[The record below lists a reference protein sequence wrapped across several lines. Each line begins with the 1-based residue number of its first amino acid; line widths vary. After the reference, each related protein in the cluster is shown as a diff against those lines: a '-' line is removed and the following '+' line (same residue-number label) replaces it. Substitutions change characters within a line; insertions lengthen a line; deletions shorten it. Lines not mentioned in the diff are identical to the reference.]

1 MAPAGTATGVPIDD
15 NGSHHAKE
23 ERRLK
28 RRWRLPDEDQQ
39 ARAIELA
46 AEMDVPRA
54 FAAVL
59 IGHGMTTVRDAHAF
73 LNPDREVLHDPFLLP
88 DIEPALER
96 LRLAVDEKQKVFVCG
111 DYDVDGITSVVVVK
125 RCLEAAGLEVGFY
138 IPNRLTDGYGL
149 SANGVRIARDSGV
162 KLIVTVDSGV
172 TGHEQIALAK
182 SFGIDVIVT
191 DHHEPQSE
199 LPDAIAV
206 VDPKRKDSKYPY
218 PHLAGV
224 GVAYKVMEALAR
236 DYRGVAHAI
245 EENIDLVAVGT
256 VADIVPLD
264 SENRVLTTLGLER
277 LRITTNP
284 GLRALMEVA
293 GVEPARAQAPH
304 IGFALGPRLNA
315 AGRLGDASIGVELL
329 TTEDESKAAEIARKL
344 DLENKKRR
352 TLETGVLEDANR
364 IIEESVDLSTKRS
377 IVLWSS
383 GWHAGVIG
391 IVASRIAK
399 QYNRPTILL
408 SVTDG
413 VGKGSG
419 RSIPGFDLHSALVEC
434 KEHLTSFG
442 GHRHAAGVALPE
454 ERLPEFRECVENIV
468 SRSLTAEDLVP
479 VIDIDSLVTLVECD
493 FDLVGHM
500 KKMRPFGAGN
510 PEPVFGTR
518 NVKLIAAKSV
528 GKGHLKLT
536 VAQGDRVMDA
546 IGFGMAGHL
555 DELRGGGGMV
565 TLAYV
570 LEENTWRGVTDL
582 QLRLK
587 DVQPEGY

>member
-1 MAPAGTATGVPIDD
+1 
-15 NGSHHAKE
+15 
-23 ERRLK
+23 LK
-28 RRWRLPDEDQQ
+28 RLWRLPDEDQR
-39 ARAIELA
+39 ARAVELA
-46 AEMDVPRA
+46 GEMEVPRA

-59 IGHGMTTVRDAHAF
+59 VGHGVTTPEAAHAF
-73 LNPDREVLHDPFLLP
+73 LNPDRETLHDPLLLP

-96 LRLAVDEKQKVFVCG
+96 LRVAIDEKQKIFVCG
-111 DYDVDGITSVVVVK
+111 DYDVDGITSVVVIK
-125 RCLEAAGLEVGFY
+125 RCLEAGGLAVGFY
-138 IPNRLTDGYGL
+138 IPNRLTEGYGL
-149 SANGVRIARDSGV
+149 SGNGVRAARDSGV

-172 TGHEQIALAK
+172 TGHDEIALAA

-191 DHHEPQSE
+191 DHHEPQDT
-199 LPDAIAV
+199 LPDAVAV
-206 VDPKRKDSKYPY
+206 VDPKRKDSSYPY

-224 GVAYKVMEALAR
+224 GVAFKLMQALAR
-236 DYRGVAHAI
+236 EYRDVAHSI
-245 EENIDLVAVGT
+245 EENLDLVAVGT

-277 LRITTNP
+277 LRRTSNP

-329 TTEDESKAAEIARKL
+329 TTDDETKAAEIARQL

-352 TLETGVLEDANR
+352 TLETRVLEDATR
-364 IIEESVDLSTKRS
+364 IIEESVDLSATRS
-377 IVLWSS
+377 VVLWSS
-383 GWHAGVIG
+383 GWHPGVIG

-408 SVTDG
+408 SVSDG
-413 VGKGSG
+413 AGKGSG

-434 KEHLTSFG
+434 GEMLTSFG
-442 GHRHAAGVALPE
+442 GHRHAAGVSLPE
-454 ERLPEFRECVENIV
+454 ERLPEFRECVENVV
-468 SRSLTAEDLVP
+468 SRTLKAEDLVP
-479 VIDIDSLVTLVECD
+479 VISIDSVVTLAECD
-493 FDLVGHM
+493 FNLVNHLKRM
-500 KKMRPFGAGN
+500 QPFGAGN
-510 PEPVFGTR
+510 PEPIFGTR

-528 GKGHLKLT
+528 GNGHLKLT
-536 VAQGDRVMDA
+536 VAQGERVMDA

-555 DELRGGGGMV
+555 DELRGGGGMA

-587 DVQPEGY
+587 DVQAEDY

>member
-1 MAPAGTATGVPIDD
+1 M
-15 NGSHHAKE
+15 K
-23 ERRLK
+23 RL
-28 RRWRLPDEDQQ
+28 WRLPDEDQR
-39 ARAIELA
+39 ARAVELA
-46 AEMDVPRA
+46 GEMEVPRA

-59 IGHGMTTVRDAHAF
+59 VGHGVTTPEAAHAF
-73 LNPDREVLHDPFLLP
+73 LNPDRETLHDPLLLP

-96 LRLAVDEKQKVFVCG
+96 LRVAIDEKQKIFVCG
-111 DYDVDGITSVVVVK
+111 DYDVDGITSVVVIK
-125 RCLEAAGLEVGFY
+125 RCLEAAGLDVGFY
-138 IPNRLTDGYGL
+138 IPNRLTEGYGL
-149 SANGVRIARDSGV
+149 SGNGVRAARDSGV

-172 TGHEQIALAK
+172 TGHDEIALAA

-191 DHHEPQSE
+191 DHHEPQDT
-199 LPDAIAV
+199 LPDAVAV
-206 VDPKRKDSKYPY
+206 VDPKRKDSSYPY

-224 GVAYKVMEALAR
+224 GVAFKLMQALAR
-236 DYRGVAHAI
+236 EYRDVAHSI
-245 EENIDLVAVGT
+245 EENLDLVAVGT

-277 LRITTNP
+277 LRRTSNP

-329 TTEDESKAAEIARKL
+329 TTDDETKAAEIARQL

-352 TLETGVLEDANR
+352 TLETRVLEDATR
-364 IIEESVDLSTKRS
+364 IIEESVDLSATRS
-377 IVLWSS
+377 VVLWSS
-383 GWHAGVIG
+383 GWHPGVIG

-408 SVTDG
+408 SVSDG
-413 VGKGSG
+413 AGKGSG

-434 KEHLTSFG
+434 GEMLTSFG
-442 GHRHAAGVALPE
+442 GHRHAAGVSLPE
-454 ERLPEFRECVENIV
+454 ERLPEFRECVENVV
-468 SRSLTAEDLVP
+468 SRTLKAEDLVP
-479 VIDIDSLVTLVECD
+479 VISIDSVVTLAECD
-493 FDLVGHM
+493 FNLVNHLKRM
-500 KKMRPFGAGN
+500 QPFGAGN
-510 PEPVFGTR
+510 PEPIFGTR

-528 GKGHLKLT
+528 GNGHLKLT
-536 VAQGDRVMDA
+536 VAQGERVMDA

-555 DELRGGGGMV
+555 DELRGGGGMA

-587 DVQPEGY
+587 DVQAEDY

>member
-1 MAPAGTATGVPIDD
+1 M
-15 NGSHHAKE
+15 
-23 ERRLK
+23 K
-28 RRWRLPDEDQQ
+28 RRWRLPDEDQR
-39 ARAIELA
+39 ARAVELA
-46 AEMDVPRA
+46 GEMSVPRA

-59 IGHGMTTVRDAHAF
+59 VGHGVTTVEAAHAF
-73 LNPDREVLHDPFLLP
+73 LNPERETLHDPLLLP

-96 LRLAVDEKQKVFVCG
+96 LRVAVEEKQKVFVCG
-111 DYDVDGITSVVVVK
+111 DYDVDGITSVVLVK
-125 RCLEAAGLEVGFY
+125 RCLEAAGLDVGFY

-149 SANGVRIARDSGV
+149 SGNGVRAARDSGV

-172 TGHEQIALAK
+172 TGHDEIALAR
-182 SFGIDVIVT
+182 SFGIDVIIT
-191 DHHEPQSE
+191 DHHEPQDE

-206 VDPKRKDSKYPY
+206 VDPKRKDSTYPY

-236 DYRGVAHAI
+236 DYRDVAHSI
-245 EENIDLVAVGT
+245 EENLDLVAVGT
-256 VADIVPLD
+256 IADIVPLD

-277 LRITTNP
+277 LRMTTNP

-293 GVEPARAQAPH
+293 GVEPVRAQASH

-315 AGRLGDASIGVELL
+315 AGRLGDASIGVVLL
-329 TTEDESKAAEIARKL
+329 TTEDETKAVEIARQL

-352 TLETGVLEDANR
+352 TLETGVLEDATR
-364 IIEESVDLSTKRS
+364 IIEESVDLSATRS

-383 GWHAGVIG
+383 GWHPGVIG

-408 SVTDG
+408 AVSDG

-434 KEHLTSFG
+434 KDLLTSFG
-442 GHRHAAGVALPE
+442 GHQHAAGVALPE
-454 ERLPEFRECVENIV
+454 ERLPEFRECVENVV
-468 SRSLTAEDLVP
+468 SRALKAEDLVP
-479 VIDIDSLVTLVECD
+479 VISIDSVVTLAECD
-493 FDLVGHM
+493 FNLVKHLKRM
-500 KKMRPFGAGN
+500 QPFGAGN

-528 GKGHLKLT
+528 GNGHLKLT
-536 VAQGDRVMDA
+536 VAQGERVMDA
-546 IGFGMAGHL
+546 IGFGMAGSL
-555 DELRGGGGMV
+555 DELRGGGGMA

-587 DVQPEGY
+587 DVQPEDY

>member
-1 MAPAGTATGVPIDD
+1 M
-15 NGSHHAKE
+15 
-23 ERRLK
+23 K
-28 RRWRLPDEDQQ
+28 RRWILPDEEQRT
-39 ARAIELA
+39 RAVELA
-46 AEMDVPRA
+46 SELSVPRA

-59 IGHGMTTVRDAHAF
+59 VRHGVETAESAAAF
-73 LNPDREVLHDPFLLP
+73 LHPDREVLHDPLLLP
-88 DIEPALER
+88 DIEPALDR
-96 LRLAVDEKQKVFVCG
+96 LRLAIEEGHKVFVCG

-149 SANGVRIARDSGV
+149 SERGVHVARDAGA
-162 KLIVTVDSGV
+162 KLIITVDSGV
-172 TGHEQIALAK
+172 TGHAEIDIARG
-182 SFGIDVIVT
+182 FGIDVIVT
-191 DHHEPQSE
+191 DHHEPQDE
-199 LPDAIAV
+199 LPDAVAV
-206 VDPKRKDSKYPY
+206 VDPKRKDSRYPY

-236 DYRGVAHAI
+236 DSREVAHSI

-277 LRITTNP
+277 LRITSNP
-284 GLRALMEVA
+284 GLKALMEVA
-293 GVEPARAQAPH
+293 GVESARVQAPH

-329 TTEDESKAAEIARKL
+329 TTDDEAKAAEIAQQL

-352 TLETGVLEDANR
+352 SLETDVLEDATR
-364 IIEESVDLSTKRS
+364 IIEESVDLKNKRS

-383 GWHAGVIG
+383 GWHPGVIG

-399 QYNRPTILL
+399 KYNRPTILL
-408 SVTDG
+408 AVTDG
-413 VGKGSG
+413 VAKGSG
-419 RSIPGFDLHSALVEC
+419 RSIPGFDLHSALVGC
-434 KEHLTSFG
+434 KDFLTSFG

-454 ERLPEFRECVENIV
+454 GSLPDFRECVENAV
-468 SRSLTAEDLVP
+468 SSVLTAEDLIP
-479 VIDIDSLVTLVECD
+479 VIDIDSIVTLDECD
-493 FDLVGHM
+493 FGLVKHM
-500 KKMRPFGAGN
+500 KQMRPFGAGN

-518 NVKLIAAKSV
+518 DVKLISAKSV
-528 GKGHLKLT
+528 GNGHLKLT

-546 IGFGMAGHL
+546 IGFGMAGSL

-565 TLAYV
+565 ALAYV

-587 DVQPEGY
+587 DVQPEDY